1 LETSRRALVNALLQY
16 PLVTVFPVNLN
27 AIANYRK
34 AICGRLQ
41 SINKSNKAYDHEI
54 ESLVKTHADY
64 QIVASL
70 PAGSSNTRARLIV
83 ALGDN
88 RGRYGDAAGLQS
100 ASGIAP
106 LTTQSGKQRYVSSRW
121 ACSQFMRQIF
131 HEYAGLSIGKCRWA
145 KSFYESQIKK
155 GKSSATAKRALA
167 YKWIRIIY
175 RLWQTVE
182 AYDDASYEARL
193 IACGSPL
200 AQQPASQA

>member
-34 AICGRLQ
+34 AICGQLQ
-41 SINKSNKAYDHEI
+41 SINRSIKAYDHEI

-100 ASGIAP
+100 ASGIAT
-106 LTTQSGKQRYVSSRW
+106 LKT
-121 ACSQFMRQIF
+121 
-131 HEYAGLSIGKCRWA
+131 
-145 KSFYESQIKK
+145 
-155 GKSSATAKRALA
+155 
-167 YKWIRIIY
+167 
-175 RLWQTVE
+175 
-182 AYDDASYEARL
+182 
-193 IACGSPL
+193 
-200 AQQPASQA
+200 